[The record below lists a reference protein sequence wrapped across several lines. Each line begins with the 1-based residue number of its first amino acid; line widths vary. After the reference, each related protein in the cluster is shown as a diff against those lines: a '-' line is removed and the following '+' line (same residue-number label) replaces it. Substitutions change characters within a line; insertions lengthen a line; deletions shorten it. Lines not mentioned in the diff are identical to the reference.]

1 MSIQGNVVSAL
12 MARVNSLSGFAV
24 VYPRKGAAQPSG
36 EHVRA
41 SVVPNDNIPADLA
54 SNVMYRRGFVVLTL
68 VSALGEYQ
76 VVSENRAGTIADH
89 FPRGLRLTSGDATVK
104 IVGHSVRQAREEG
117 GRWETPVWIE
127 YQSRA

>member
-1 MSIQGNVVSAL
+1 MAAL
-12 MARVNSLSGFAV
+12 MGRVDALAGFTV
-24 VYPRKGAAQPSG
+24 VYPRKGADQPSG

-41 SVVPNDNIPADLA
+41 ALVPNDNIPADL
-54 SNVMYRRGFVVLTL
+54 SSDVMYRRGFVVLTL

-76 VVSENRAGTIADH
+76 VVSENSAGTIANH

-104 IVGHSVRQAREEG
+104 IVGHSVRQAREDG

-127 YQSRA
+127 YQSWT